1 MPYCNACGKYIE
13 EGVLCHYC
21 SRVPREEPYPVPDK
35 TEDAPVL
42 LNTGSPSDCPP
53 DVCPTHDASCLAET
67 DPFPAEDGC
76 SPREESR
83 ACAQTAENDGAEPK
97 NEGSPC
103 CVGCADAPC
112 CCMIECEEDE
122 AETDLGETE
131 TASASCGADGAAPS
145 CADPAPSL
153 NATFRRVYHRILDT
167 KDSTDR
173 FSPHD
178 VRDHRSLAAI
188 AYLGI
193 LWIIPFL
200 AGKNSR
206 FVKFHLGQ
214 GLLVLLLDGIAATL
228 GGIAFLTYGFAP
240 VVSPALAALVELTV
254 IFSFVLRIFG
264 VTAAVRGRAREL
276 PLIGGYSQ
284 Q

>member
-21 SRVPREEPYPVPDK
+21 SRVPREEPYPVPDE
-35 TEDAPVL
+35 TEDAPIV
-42 LNTGSPSDCPP
+42 TSADAPSAVSPD
-53 DVCPTHDASCLAET
+53 DCPTHDASCLAGAF
-67 DPFPAEDGC
+67 PPPAEDDFY
-76 SPREESR
+76 SHEESQS
-83 ACAQTAENDGAEPK
+83 CAGTVGNDGAEPQ

-103 CVGCADAPC
+103 CAGCDAPC
-112 CCMIECEEDE
+112 CCKTECAEDE
-122 AETDLGETE
+122 AETEPPQPDP
-131 TASASCGADGAAPS
+131 ASASCGADGAAS
-145 CADPAPSL
+145 TCADPAPSL
-153 NATFRRVYHRILDT
+153 NATFRRAYHRILDT

-173 FSPHD
+173 FSSHD
-178 VRDHRSLAAI
+178 VRDHRFLAAI

-214 GLLVLLLDGIAATL
+214 GLPVLLLDGIAATL
-228 GGIAFLTYGFAP
+228 GGIAYFTYGFAP

-254 IFSFVLRIFG
+254 LFSLVLRIFG

>member
-21 SRVPREEPYPVPDK
+21 SRVPREEPYPVPDE
-35 TEDAPVL
+35 TADAPVFL
-42 LNTGSPSDCPP
+42 SADSPSAVSL

-67 DPFPAEDGC
+67 YP
-76 SPREESR
+76 SPLDDDFSLHEESQSR
-83 ACAQTAENDGAEPK
+83 ARMVENDGAEPQ

-103 CVGCADAPC
+103 CAGCDAPC
-112 CCMIECEEDE
+112 CCMTECEEDE
-122 AETDLGETE
+122 VETE
-131 TASASCGADGAAPS
+131 PPQPDPASAPCGADGAAPS

-153 NATFRRVYHRILDT
+153 NATFRRAYHRILDT

-173 FSPHD
+173 FSSHD

-240 VVSPALAALVELTV
+240 VVSPALAALVELIV
-254 IFSFVLRIFG
+254 LFSFVLRIFG

-276 PLIGGYSQ
+276 PLIGSYSQ

>member
-21 SRVPREEPYPVPDK
+21 SRVPREEPYPVPDE
-35 TEDAPVL
+35 TGDAPIVTSADSL
-42 LNTGSPSDCPP
+42 SDCPP
-53 DVCPTHDASCLAET
+53 DVCPTHDASCLAEVCPSP
-67 DPFPAEDGC
+67 DEDDFT
-76 SPREESR
+76 PREESQV
-83 ACAQTAENDGAEPK
+83 CAGTEENHGAEPQ

-103 CVGCADAPC
+103 CAGCDAPC
-112 CCMIECEEDE
+112 CCKTECEKDE
-122 AETDLGETE
+122 AGAEPPQQDP
-131 TASASCGADGAAPS
+131 ASASCGADDTAPS

-153 NATFRRVYHRILDT
+153 NATFRRAYHRILDT

-173 FSPHD
+173 FSSHD
-178 VRDHRSLAAI
+178 VRDHRFLAAI

-228 GGIAFLTYGFAP
+228 GGIAFFTYGFAP

-276 PLIGGYSQ
+276 PLIGGYTQ

>member
-21 SRVPREEPYPVPDK
+21 SRVPREEPYPVPDE
-35 TEDAPVL
+35 TADASVL
-42 LNTGSPSDCPP
+42 SSADSPSDCPLG
-53 DVCPTHDASCLAET
+53 DCPPHDASCLAET
-67 DPFPAEDGC
+67 FP
-76 SPREESR
+76 SPLDDDFSLHEESQS
-83 ACAQTAENDGAEPK
+83 CARMVENDGAEPK
-97 NEGSPC
+97 NEGAPC
-103 CVGCADAPC
+103 CAGCADASC
-112 CCMIECEEDE
+112 CCMTECEEDE
-122 AETDLGETE
+122 AGAEPLQPNP
-131 TASASCGADGAAPS
+131 ASASCSADDAAPS

-173 FSPHD
+173 FSSHD
-178 VRDHRSLAAI
+178 VRDHRFLAAI

-254 IFSFVLRIFG
+254 LFSLVLRIFG